1 MFIVDIIPS
10 RVHRHLRLIH
20 RYLYHFTDH
29 FGRTKGRFLFN
40 LLFVLMGAV
49 FCGRSMFTLALE
61 QEKGLGMI
69 QLKTIE
75 LFLHVRIE
83 KVYTGMVLDDNA
95 NVV

>member
-1 MFIVDIIPS
+1 
-10 RVHRHLRLIH
+10 
-20 RYLYHFTDH
+20 
-29 FGRTKGRFLFN
+29 
-40 LLFVLMGAV
+40 
-49 FCGRSMFTLALE
+49 MFTLALE
-61 QEKGLGMI
+61 QEKVLGMI